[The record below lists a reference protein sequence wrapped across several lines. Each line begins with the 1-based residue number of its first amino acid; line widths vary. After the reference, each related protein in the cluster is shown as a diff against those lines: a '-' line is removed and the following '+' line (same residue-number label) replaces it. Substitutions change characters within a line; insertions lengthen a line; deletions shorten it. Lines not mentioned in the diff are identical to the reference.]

1 MRTAHSPAALFVC
14 HWKEVDRVD
23 RLLNR
28 QEVASRLGV
37 SVKTVQRL
45 EGSGVLGAVRLGR
58 SVRYREGDIEGLIQG
73 RE

>member
-1 MRTAHSPAALFVC
+1 M
-14 HWKEVDRVD
+14 D